1 MSDHIYVKLGLVGLS
16 HDHGSLD
23 DHHHI
28 QGRLA
33 NSAEGGAT
41 VQGPDESKF
50 QARRP
55 NPELYVAHLR
65 EVCRGVHNSWAPRS
79 HHGVRLPDQ

>member
-1 MSDHIYVKLGLVGLS
+1 MSEHIYVKLGPVGLS
-16 HDHGSLD
+16 HDRDYLRGRD
-23 DHHHI
+23 RI
-28 QGRLA
+28 QGRSA
-33 NSAEGGAT
+33 NSVEGGAT
-41 VQGPDESKF
+41 VQGHDESKF

-79 HHGVRLPDQ
+79 RHGVRLPDQ